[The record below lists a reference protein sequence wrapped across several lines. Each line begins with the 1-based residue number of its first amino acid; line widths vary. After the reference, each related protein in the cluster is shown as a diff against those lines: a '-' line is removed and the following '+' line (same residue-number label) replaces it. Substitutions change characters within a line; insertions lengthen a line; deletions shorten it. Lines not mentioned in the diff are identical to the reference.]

1 MAEHRYGK
9 KEYLAL
15 GRILVRRRPDL
26 AAELLP
32 LSNQQNNQ
40 TDRSLIPKLFE
51 SFCNLYNCQPADLRG
66 KLKKATQHKHRR
78 IFISVVLYFYAV
90 EVYSHPPSSPVI
102 PIGLSKS
109 LAECLVI
116 KKAAISILIRNVLN
130 DYRNYEDFSNE
141 VQSLVSSLKIIIDGH
156 TEQN

>member
-15 GRILVRRRPDL
+15 GRILVRKRPEL

-32 LSNQQNNQ
+32 QSNQQNNQ
-40 TDRSLIPKLFE
+40 TDRALIPKLFE
-51 SFCNLYNCQPADLRG
+51 SFCNLYNCQPFELRG
-66 KLKKATQHKHRR
+66 KLKKTEQHKHRR
-78 IFISVVLYFYAV
+78 IFISTILHFYAV

-102 PIGLSKS
+102 PTGISKA
-109 LAECLVI
+109 LVECLGI
-116 KKAAISILIRNVLN
+116 KKAAISILIRNVLY

-141 VQSLVSSLKIIIDGH
+141 VQSLVSSLKLITND
-156 TEQN
+156 